1 MPIAVVGAIVAS
13 VVALAVFWVSPA
25 VGLVLAGAVIVA
37 GLVLLATGR
46 PAVGVV
52 VALTPFAVFVLASQV
67 VGSLWFKPY
76 RVPSASMEP
85 TIEIGDR
92 VLADRHDHAPH
103 VGDVVIAHP
112 PVGAVENRCGAPRPE
127 TRERRARAPCPTC
140 RTVVFIKR
148 VVAGPGDTIAFRD
161 GLVVRNGR
169 PVSEPYARRLQRRH
183 LRDAPGDH
191 RARRGLV
198 PRRRLPRRV
207 RRQPLLGA
215 GPDEGDHGRRQVP
228 LLAAEERGTALSKTC
243 ARAGWG
249 R

>member
-67 VGSLWFKPY
+67 VGSLSFKPY

-112 PVGAVENRCGAPRPE
+112 PVGGVENRCGAPRPE
-127 TRERRARAPCPTC
+127 NARAPCARAT
-140 RTVVFIKR
+140 
-148 VVAGPGDTIAFRD
+148 A
-161 GLVVRNGR
+161 R
-169 PVSEPYARRLQRRH
+169 PVGPRLHQARGRRTGRH
-183 LRDAPGDH
+183 D
-191 RARRGLV
+191 
-198 PRRRLPRRV
+198 RLP
-207 RRQPLLGA
+207 
-215 GPDEGDHGRRQVP
+215 
-228 LLAAEERGTALSKTC
+228 
-243 ARAGWG
+243 
-249 R
+249 

>member
-1 MPIAVVGAIVAS
+1 MSRGTPIAVLAAIV
-13 VVALAVFWVSPA
+13 VCIVALAALWVSPA

-52 VALTPFAVFVLASQV
+52 VALMPFAVFVLASQV
-67 VGSLWFKPY
+67 VGTLWFKPY

-92 VLADRHDHAPH
+92 ILADRHDHAPH

-127 TRERRARAPCPTC
+127 NAQAPCARAVPDLSDL
-140 RTVVFIKR
+140 VFIKR

-161 GLVVRNGR
+161 GLVVRNGH
-169 PVSEPYARRLQRRH
+169 PVSEPYARSCTDAICELPQAITVPKGAWFLAGDFRGESDDSRFWGPVPTKAITGVVKYRYWPLKSAGRL
-183 LRDAPGDH
+183 
-191 RARRGLV
+191 
-198 PRRRLPRRV
+198 
-207 RRQPLLGA
+207 
-215 GPDEGDHGRRQVP
+215 
-228 LLAAEERGTALSKTC
+228 
-243 ARAGWG
+243 
-249 R
+249 